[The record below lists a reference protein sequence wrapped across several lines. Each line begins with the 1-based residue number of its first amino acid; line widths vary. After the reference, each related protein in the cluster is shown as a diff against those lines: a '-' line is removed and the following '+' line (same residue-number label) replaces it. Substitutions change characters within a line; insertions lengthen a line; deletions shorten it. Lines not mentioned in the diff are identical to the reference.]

1 MNVKKAVGVIALLAL
16 GAGLTGCSEGTLLY
30 KGKKGN
36 KEITYWVTME
46 KRLKEEAKGKH
57 MLEGFEYNGG
67 GLSTLLI
74 IPYFYWAKGKH
85 MLEDFEYKPAY
96 LMEINLNGDIYR
108 VRDLNMDGRIMHED
122 DDKLAFTPKYGYT
135 QLYDNSTY
143 TGKLMLKEADKLYQE
158 TLAEIKE
165 DICSKQ

>member
-1 MNVKKAVGVIALLAL
+1 MNVKKAVGIVALLAL

-36 KEITYWVTME
+36 KEITYWITME
-46 KRLKEEAKGKH
+46 KCLKEEAK
-57 MLEGFEYNGG
+57 
-67 GLSTLLI
+67 
-74 IPYFYWAKGKH
+74 AKRKH
-85 MLEDFEYKPAY
+85 MLEDFEYKPVY

-122 DDKLAFTPKYGYT
+122 DDKFAFTPKYRYT

-158 TLAEIKE
+158 TLREIKE
-165 DICSKQ
+165 EIHSEQ

>member
-46 KRLKEEAKGKH
+46 KHLKEEARVKR
-57 MLEGFEYNGG
+57 
-67 GLSTLLI
+67 
-74 IPYFYWAKGKH
+74 KH

-96 LMEINLNGDIYR
+96 LMEIKMNGDIYR
-108 VRDLNMDGRIMHED
+108 IRDLNMDERIMHED
-122 DDKLAFTPKYGYT
+122 GDKLAFTPKYRYT

-143 TGKLMLKEADKLYQE
+143 TGKFMLKEADKLYQE
-158 TLAEIKE
+158 TLREIKE
-165 DICSKQ
+165 DIRSKQ